1 MSASAAAAKRSLAGA
16 ASLQA
21 SAESTPVASGNV
33 SSTVI
38 EAAAMQAALQP
49 WVDMECYQLGR
60 GKQLAQMDCRDLGRQ
75 QVVREHQ
82 QVAVQKLGITPPDL
96 CTVSCC
102 TPHASFRFSE
112 LQASDAD
119 SLFFMPGNTEF
130 DIYVPA
136 GLKTSYVSFSHDEFI
151 RSAQVLDPVNWEQ
164 VPAQVQSI
172 CTPQQ
177 STFSYLVNEFLQ
189 PGESS
194 TAWRNSMDD
203 STLQAVL
210 LQSILLMAVATEVN
224 ESAVPAVD
232 RAHAFHTCKAART
245 FVDERLAADRVPSI
259 VDICAHVGVSERT
272 LQYAF
277 RAYVHMSPLAYL
289 RMCRLNRARQ
299 TLLTSDPQTTSV
311 TAVAMRYG
319 FLHLGR
325 FSVDYKRAFD
335 EAPSA
340 TLGL

>member
-1 MSASAAAAKRSLAGA
+1 MSANAATTKRSFVRGSSPQASAA
-16 ASLQA
+16 
-21 SAESTPVASGNV
+21 STPVTSGSV

-49 WVDMECYQLGR
+49 WVDMECYQLGP
-60 GKQLAQMDCRDLGRQ
+60 GKQLAQMDYRDLGRQ

-102 TPHASFRFSE
+102 TPDPRFRFSE
-112 LQASDAD
+112 LQESDAD

-136 GLKTSYVSFSHDEFI
+136 GVKTSYVSFSHDEFI
-151 RSAQVLDPVNWEQ
+151 RSAQVLDPSYWEQ
-164 VPAQVQSI
+164 APAQVQSI
-172 CTPQQ
+172 STPQQ
-177 STFSYLVNEFLQ
+177 ATFRYLVNEFLQ
-189 PGESS
+189 PVETS
-194 TAWRNSMDD
+194 TAWRNAMDD
-203 STLQAVL
+203 SALQAVL

-224 ESAVPAVD
+224 ASAVPAVD
-232 RAHAFHTCKAART
+232 RAHAFETCKAART

-259 VDICAHVGVSERT
+259 VDICAQVGVSERT

-299 TLLTSDPQTTSV
+299 TLLASDPQSTTV